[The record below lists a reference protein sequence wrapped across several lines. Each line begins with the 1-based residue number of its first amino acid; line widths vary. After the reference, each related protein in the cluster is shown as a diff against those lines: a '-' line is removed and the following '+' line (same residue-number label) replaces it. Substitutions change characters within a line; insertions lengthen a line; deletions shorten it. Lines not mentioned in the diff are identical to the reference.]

1 MVDQHPVV
9 VYPSVMRRTETTK
22 ETTTMTHTTK
32 TRLEAHAQDCREA
45 LAAGRARPTLPV
57 DLRDLREAYLRGV
70 NLSEAYLSGVNLSGA
85 DLSEVNLSE
94 ANLRGVNL
102 SGADLSEA
110 NLRGVNLYEADL
122 YCVNLS
128 GADLREATYGHTTAE
143 RTDTTHYPAWRL
155 GPWLAYGRETY
166 RADDDAAWAEAH
178 ALHDEPE
185 AAAECEALRAAI
197 LADGGAS

>member
-1 MVDQHPVV
+1 
-9 VYPSVMRRTETTK
+9 
-22 ETTTMTHTTK
+22 MTHTTK

-85 DLSEVNLSE
+85 DLSEVN
-94 ANLRGVNL
+94 
-102 SGADLSEA
+102 LSEA